1 MTKQKLEEYLL
12 PKINGTVNAKRS
24 TYGDKK
30 SHDIGAI
37 SLNAVFIVLLER
49 LSMYK
54 LKPRDILALPMIYS
68 NNKFHPT
75 INAANSP
82 IVQYVKMYADPDLG
96 TLDANSA

>member
-1 MTKQKLEEYLL
+1 M
-12 PKINGTVNAKRS
+12 NAKKS
-24 TYGDKK
+24 KYVDKK

-37 SLNAVFIVLLER
+37 SLNAVFITLLEM

-54 LKPRDILALPMIYS
+54 LKPLEILALPIIYS

-75 INAANSP
+75 IKATNSP

-96 TLDANSA
+96 TLEANSA